1 MVLLTEPLSG
11 APFMST
17 EIAELVKEYGG
28 FVLEFDMLCS
38 WLVACMFFSSQN
50 TSVFYRNTL
59 IKFENKNKRFNLIY
73 SNYEYALWIEKQ
85 ILIVDYTKHLYGMD
99 CFTAL
104 EQICILDLEDKKFI
118 SSRIAEDINDWIDGI
133 QEQPQTS
140 PNNKA

>member
-1 MVLLTEPLSG
+1 
-11 APFMST
+11 MST

-38 WLVACMFFSSQN
+38 WLLTCMFFSSQN

-59 IKFENKNKRFNLIY
+59 IKCEGENKRFNLIY
-73 SNYEYALWIEKQ
+73 SNYEHALWVEKQ

-99 CFTAL
+99 CFTSL

-133 QEQPQTS
+133 QEQPQTLQD
-140 PNNKA
+140 NKA